1 VYIRSV
7 SGRGERPQQLGQL
20 LRFVHCSATQH
31 IFHTSF
37 GPVRIRAVF
46 GCGKRPQQLG
56 QLLRFVRL
64 SATQHIFP
72 TNFGPVRISGQ
83 CPAVAK
89 DHSSWVSS
97 CVSFSIQQ
105 YNTFSPLTLALC
117 VSGQCL
123 AVAKDHSSWVSSCV
137 SFGFQQH
144 NTFSPLTLALCVYQ
158 GSVRP
163 WRKTTAAGS
172 APAFRSAFSNTTH
185 FPH

>member
-1 VYIRSV
+1 M
-7 SGRGERPQQLGQL
+7 SGR
-20 LRFVHCSATQH
+20 
-31 IFHTSF
+31 
-37 GPVRIRAVF
+37 
-46 GCGKRPQQLG
+46 GKRPQQLG
-56 QLLRFVRL
+56 QLLRFVYCSEKR
-64 SATQHIFP
+64 HIFP
-72 TNFGPVRISGQ
+72 TKFAKFGPVCISGQ

-97 CVSFSIQQ
+97 CVLFIVQQ
-105 YNTFSPLTLALC
+105 HNTFFTLALALC

>member
-1 VYIRSV
+1 M

-117 VSGQCL
+117 V
-123 AVAKDHSSWVSSCV
+123 
-137 SFGFQQH
+137 
-144 NTFSPLTLALCVYQ
+144 YQ
-158 GSVRP
+158 GSVRL